1 MPGTLF
7 FGCGNMGGAML
18 RRWIETGT
26 NAHSV
31 TVVDPVAQKLPDGVR
46 QLSEIP
52 REIASPDLLIL
63 AVKPQ
68 LLDQVVP
75 LIAPLIGSNTVVV
88 SILAGIKLSSLR
100 ECFSG
105 AHVIV
110 RAMPNMPVALGRG
123 VVALVS
129 DDRGAAE
136 AAGITDLMTRL
147 GLCEW
152 MESESLFDGVTAL
165 SGSGP
170 AFVYRFIDAMAASG
184 AALGLPPE
192 QALRMAL
199 ATVDG
204 AAGAALVSTDTPGEL
219 ARKVASPGGTTERG
233 LAVLDEDGALATLV
247 RNTLRAAAERSKE
260 MAALSGGS
268 TR

>member
-1 MPGTLF
+1 MPSTMFL
-7 FGCGNMGGAML
+7 GCGNMGGAML
-18 RRWIETGT
+18 RRWIETGMDVQ
-26 NAHSV
+26 SV
-31 TVVDPVAQKLPDGVR
+31 TVIDPVAQSLPEGVR
-46 QLSEIP
+46 QLPELV
-52 REIASPDLLIL
+52 AGLATPDLLVL

-68 LLDQVVP
+68 LLDQ
-75 LIAPLIGSNTVVV
+75 IAPQIAAFVGDNTVVV
-88 SILAGIKLSSLR
+88 SILAGIKLASLR
-100 ECFSG
+100 EYFSS
-105 AHVIV
+105 AHAIV

-129 DDRGAAE
+129 DERAAAE
-136 AAGITDLMTRL
+136 AAGITDLMRRL

-152 MESESLFDGVTAL
+152 MESEALFDAVTAL

-199 ATVDG
+199 ATVEG
-204 AAGAALVSTDTPGEL
+204 AAGAALASNDTPGEL

-233 LAVLDEDGALATLV
+233 LSVLDEDGALATLV
-247 RNTLRAAAERSKE
+247 RNTLRATAERSKE
-260 MAALSGGS
+260 MAALAG
-268 TR
+268 TANR